1 MAYILSTPTPLGGV
15 RKLNELYLETRG
27 NYGKR
32 SDT

>member
-1 MAYILSTPTPLGGV
+1 MAYISRTPTPLGGG
-15 RKLNELYLETRG
+15 KLGELYLEARG